1 MKFWKSKEEKEILK
15 YLMPKL
21 VVAAKEILN
30 EQISDYDNLAYIVG
44 LDIDETKRTIAE
56 TEEVI
61 ANLKK
66 EIAEKRAALPGL
78 KASEENYRKKIE
90 EYEKLKRIC
99 TEYTKKLEKD
109 PKVIL
114 EFLK

>member
-1 MKFWKSKEEKEILK
+1 MKFWKSKEEKEIIQK
-15 YLMPKL
+15 LMPQL

-30 EQISDYDNLAYIVG
+30 EQISEYNNLAYIVG

-56 TEEVI
+56 TKEAI
-61 ANLKK
+61 DNLRKELEKK
-66 EIAEKRAALPGL
+66 QASLPGL

-109 PKVIL
+109 PQVIL